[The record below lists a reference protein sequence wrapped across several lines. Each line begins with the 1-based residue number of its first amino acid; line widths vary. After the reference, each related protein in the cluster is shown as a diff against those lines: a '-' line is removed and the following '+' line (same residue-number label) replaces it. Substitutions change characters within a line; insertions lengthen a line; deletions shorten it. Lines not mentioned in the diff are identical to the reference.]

1 MNVQQHV
8 RLLMQSYH
16 RLLGRPLIDG
26 VDEPS
31 IEEVCNADF
40 AFVPHGTEPDPLF
53 NFGNNLA
60 LTLFERRLEDFT
72 QLPSRKSSGQTRD
85 EDRIRLLDD
94 VARNGFIENYS
105 GVRVSAS
112 GRKFE
117 ISNAVV
123 WTVGDEHGVYRGQA
137 AKISTWRYLD

>member
-1 MNVQQHV
+1 MNIQQHV
-8 RLLMQSYH
+8 RLLMQSYCA
-16 RLLGRPLIDG
+16 LLGRPIIDG
-26 VDEPS
+26 VDVPS
-31 IEEVCNADF
+31 VQQVCNADF
-40 AFVPHGTEPDPLF
+40 ALVSHGTEPDPLF
-53 NFGNNLA
+53 NFGNDLA
-60 LTLFERRLEDFT
+60 LTLFERSFEDFV

-85 EDRIRLLDD
+85 EDRIRLLYE
-94 VARNGFIENYS
+94 VTRNGFIENYS

-123 WTVGDEHGVYRGQA
+123 WNVVDEHEVYRGQA

>member
-1 MNVQQHV
+1 MNIQQQV
-8 RLLMQSYH
+8 RLLTQSYCA
-16 RLLGRPLIDG
+16 LLERPIIDG
-26 VDEPS
+26 VDKPS
-31 IEEVCNADF
+31 VQQVCNADF
-40 AFVPHGTEPDPLF
+40 ALVSHGTEADPLF
-53 NFGNNLA
+53 NFGNDLA
-60 LTLFERRLEDFT
+60 LTLFERSFEDFV

-85 EDRIRLLDD
+85 EDRIRLLGE
-94 VARNGFIENYS
+94 VTRNGFIENYS

-123 WTVGDEHGVYRGQA
+123 WNVADEHGIYQGQA

>member
-1 MNVQQHV
+1 MNIQQHV
-8 RLLMQSYH
+8 RLLTQSYCA
-16 RLLGRPLIDG
+16 LFERPIIDG

-31 IEEVCNADF
+31 VQQVCNADF
-40 AFVPHGTEPDPLF
+40 ALVSHGTEADPLF
-53 NFGNNLA
+53 NFGNDLA
-60 LTLFERRLEDFT
+60 LTLFERSFEDFV

-85 EDRIRLLDD
+85 EDRIRLLDE
-94 VARNGFIENYS
+94 VTRNGFIENYS

-123 WTVGDEHGVYRGQA
+123 WKVDDEHGIYQGQA

>member
-40 AFVPHGTEPDPLF
+40 ALVSHGTEPDPLF
-53 NFGNNLA
+53 NFGNDLA
-60 LTLFERRLEDFT
+60 LTLFERSFEDFV

-85 EDRIRLLDD
+85 EDRIRLLYE
-94 VARNGFIENYS
+94 VTRNGFIENYS

-123 WTVGDEHGVYRGQA
+123 WNVVDEHEVYRGQA

>member
-1 MNVQQHV
+1 MNIQQHV
-8 RLLMQSYH
+8 RLLTQSYCA
-16 RLLGRPLIDG
+16 LLERPIIDD

-31 IEEVCNADF
+31 VQQVCNADF
-40 AFVPHGTEPDPLF
+40 ALVSHSTEADPLF
-53 NFGNNLA
+53 NFGNDLA
-60 LTLFERRLEDFT
+60 LTLFERSFEDFV

-85 EDRIRLLDD
+85 EDRIRLLGE
-94 VARNGFIENYS
+94 VTRNGFIENYS

-123 WTVGDEHGVYRGQA
+123 WNVADEHGIYQGQA

>member
-1 MNVQQHV
+1 MSIQQHV
-8 RLLMQSYH
+8 RLLIQSYCS
-16 RLLGRPLIDG
+16 LLGRPMIDG
-26 VDEPS
+26 VDEPNV
-31 IEEVCNADF
+31 EEVCNADF
-40 AFVPHGTEPDPLF
+40 ALVSHGTEADPLF

-60 LTLFERRLEDFT
+60 LTLFERSFEDFI
-72 QLPSRKSSGQTRD
+72 QLPSRKSFGQTRD
-85 EDRIRLLDD
+85 EDRIRLLDE

-123 WTVGDEHGVYRGQA
+123 WNVVDEHGVYRGQA